1 MSEAAEVVPG
11 YHSAVNEIIEPDK
24 VLVLTRYFVRRWM
37 PALGDNGTR
46 IVLALRSLGYY
57 NRQTGEKRDGI
68 EIDLPELAAMCG
80 ISVPTLKREFG
91 ERHDKSRAP
100 VPGSHQNPALHQFVK
115 KDRQYWR
122 DPVTNRLLRTANIYR
137 VMMDDPIHEDDL
149 PKLQEVLMAREKGA
163 QPSKAHFEP
172 KSPKGRTSPVPSKA
186 QNESEKSQSESEAT
200 HFDSKSYESESP
212 DVECE
217 PALID
222 DSSLLQKTSGTSQD
236 AAAAAPDFS
245 ASLFSEEV
253 PDVLDALLPDQWAAL
268 EAKARARVVAENRDP
283 VRALAQKGKALERV
297 RAMMRQ
303 MLREKA

>member
-1 MSEAAEVVPG
+1 
-11 YHSAVNEIIEPDK
+11 
-24 VLVLTRYFVRRWM
+24 
-37 PALGDNGTR
+37 
-46 IVLALRSLGYY
+46 
-57 NRQTGEKRDGI
+57 
-68 EIDLPELAAMCG
+68 
-80 ISVPTLKREFG
+80 
-91 ERHDKSRAP
+91 
-100 VPGSHQNPALHQFVK
+100 
-115 KDRQYWR
+115 
-122 DPVTNRLLRTANIYR
+122 
-137 VMMDDPIHEDDL
+137 MMDDPIHEDDL